1 MNVVPIEYGSAMQCT
16 RGNELFTSA
25 DSCVLCLSCTHT
37 NKQWWRI
44 FHTLKYGEVI
54 QFYTWF
60 NLNFRLKM
68 KVKVLVTQSCPA
80 LCDAMD
86 SILPRS
92 LSIGF
97 SSKNT
102 GVGCHFFLQRI
113 FPTQRS
119 NSGLPHCGQ
128 ILYHLSHQGSP
139 ITYFIFED
147 SSFIVCSRVSLYL

>member
-1 MNVVPIEYGSAMQCT
+1 MLSNTETCKCIYLKWVVNRVYISHGVQIHLQQD
-16 RGNELFTSA
+16 GNQF
-25 DSCVLCLSCTHT
+25 
-37 NKQWWRI
+37 WRI
-44 FHTLKYGEVI
+44 LHTLKYGEVI